1 MKGNMAVIAST
12 PTLPPDDEPDR
23 HEMTTEVLA
32 TYFVLAAIVLGVILF
47 IGVKKMA
54 QFYFFSNDFDKSNDS
69 EDREYNPHTPV
80 PGLLY
85 QLQVCY
91 VGFIG
96 SSFVQT
102 LIHLNIVE
110 CTQGSQPTR
119 KLGKA

>member
-1 MKGNMAVIAST
+1 MLVTGST
-12 PTLPPDDEPDR
+12 STVPTDDEHDR

-32 TYFVLAAIVLGVILF
+32 TYFVLAAIVLGVLLF

-54 QFYFFSNDFDKSNDS
+54 EFYFLSNVFDKSNDS

-85 QLQVCY
+85 QLQVLR
-91 VGFIG
+91 VGFTG

-102 LIHLNIVE
+102 LIQLHIVE
-110 CTQGSQPTR
+110 CTPASRQT
-119 KLGKA
+119 